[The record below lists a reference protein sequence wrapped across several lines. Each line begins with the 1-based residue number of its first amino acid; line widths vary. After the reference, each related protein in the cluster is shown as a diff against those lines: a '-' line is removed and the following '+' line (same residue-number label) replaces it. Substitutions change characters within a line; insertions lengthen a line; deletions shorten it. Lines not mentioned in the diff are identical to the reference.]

1 LRIPNTHT
9 RAQNPKSARIPHASL
24 THLASHATQRNHQGA
39 HGVTHEVTPDGA
51 PFVEEAY
58 MHRFVLDVRSR
69 RVVESAPLSAVAS
82 DFPVVH
88 PSRVGRPTRF
98 AFAAGV
104 HGGGRDPI
112 TLFDSLVKHDL
123 ASGDVVRRPLPPGVL
138 CGDVSF
144 APRVPGGDGD
154 GDGDDGH
161 ILLLTHVLA
170 EDRAEMLVLDA
181 KDILAPPVA
190 TVHIPVRVPF
200 GFHCEWVP
208 GALPHW

>member
-1 LRIPNTHT
+1 
-9 RAQNPKSARIPHASL
+9 
-24 THLASHATQRNHQGA
+24 
-39 HGVTHEVTPDGA
+39 VTHEVHPDGA
-51 PFVEEAY
+51 PFVEEAFL
-58 MHRFVLDVRSR
+58 HRFVLDVRAR
-69 RVVESAPLSAVAS
+69 RVVESAPLSAVPS

-88 PSRVGRPTRF
+88 PARVGRPTRF

-104 HGGGRDPI
+104 HAGGRDPI

-123 ASGDVVRRPLPPGVL
+123 SSGDIVRRPLPPGVL

-144 APRVPGGDGD
+144 APRVPPRPGSDASGSDGNGAGAAAGDD
-154 GDGDDGH
+154 DDDGH
-161 ILLLTHVLA
+161 VLLLTHVLA
-170 EDRAEMLVLDA
+170 EERAELLVLDA

-190 TVHIPVRVPF
+190 VVHVPVRVPF